1 MSSLFKSAL
10 KTVDSAIG
18 IGLATGGATLAIYAH
33 TVPGL
38 TDVRM
43 TDPHNDLVE
52 AQRKHAAVTSA
63 VLIAAV
69 FAITRDRNVLI
80 IAGTTMI
87 AADYMV
93 KHANGIDPTT
103 NRLSTPPKG
112 TIAPDMATPLPDYG
126 EVDSAVAYA

>member
-18 IGLATGGATLAIYAH
+18 IGLATGGVVLAVYSHSI
-33 TVPGL
+33 PNL
-38 TDVRM
+38 TEIRM
-43 TDPHNDLVE
+43 TDPHNGDVE
-52 AQRKHAAVTSA
+52 AQRKHAATTSA
-63 VLIAAV
+63 LLIGAV
-69 FAITRDRNVLI
+69 FAVTRDRNVLI

-93 KHANGIDPTT
+93 KHTNGIDPATK
-103 NRLSTPPKG
+103 RLDAPPRG

-126 EVDSAVAYA
+126 EVDSSIAYA